1 MSEERELRP
10 PADRGE
16 LRLYDALQAL
26 RAEWRLL
33 TAIVVTFTAG
43 AVVLSIVMTPVYR
56 AEATVTLV
64 DANRAG
70 DGSSALLGQLGG
82 LAGLA
87 GVNLSGLSG
96 STNTAR
102 VVLKS
107 RTLIEEF
114 IQRQELLPVLFEEE
128 GEAANRRTLWRGV
141 EAFKRIYDVDEDL
154 QTGVMTVRVEW
165 TSAELAA
172 SWANQLVDLANALMR
187 QRALTDAERNIEYL
201 NDQLGRTNVVE
212 LQQVIYNLIE
222 AEMKTLMLANVRNE
236 YAFSVVDPAVVPEL
250 RARPKRKQ
258 LVVLGALLGGIVGLF
273 VVAVSRS
280 LQNLRVEQ
288 SALRDARSPS

>member
-1 MSEERELRP
+1 
-10 PADRGE
+10 
-16 LRLYDALQAL
+16 
-26 RAEWRLL
+26 
-33 TAIVVTFTAG
+33 
-43 AVVLSIVMTPVYR
+43 
-56 AEATVTLV
+56 
-64 DANRAG
+64 
-70 DGSSALLGQLGG
+70 
-82 LAGLA
+82 
-87 GVNLSGLSG
+87 
-96 STNTAR
+96 
-102 VVLKS
+102 
-107 RTLIEEF
+107 
-114 IQRQELLPVLFEEE
+114 
-128 GEAANRRTLWRGV
+128 
-141 EAFKRIYDVDEDL
+141 
-154 QTGVMTVRVEW
+154 
-165 TSAELAA
+165 
-172 SWANQLVDLANALMR
+172 MR